1 MFIERFI
8 RYLEF
13 EKRVSPHTL
22 TAYKH
27 DLDQFNTYLTS
38 IEVSLDAVKHRHI
51 RSWLV
56 TLIEANGAKTA
67 NRKLSALRSLF
78 KFLQKENLITENPT
92 ALVKAIKTPKRL
104 PVVVDDHKLT
114 VLLDNAQ
121 TFDDSFK
128 GVRERLIIEL
138 LFATGMRLSE
148 LTSLQEQ
155 SIDFYGRMVK
165 VFGKRSKERIIP
177 LHISVI
183 ALLKQYLNEKKK
195 QNFDNKTQALIVTD
209 SGSAAYPNFVYR
221 IVKKYLSYI
230 STADKKSP
238 HVLRHTFATSL
249 LDKGAD
255 INAIKELLGHASLAA
270 TQVYTHNTA
279 ERLKSIYKQAHP
291 KA

>member
-8 RYLEF
+8 RYLEY

-27 DLDQFNTYLTS
+27 DLYQFAEYLHNET
-38 IEVSLDAVKHRHI
+38 ISLDAVRHRHI
-51 RSWLV
+51 RTWLV
-56 TLIEANGAKTA
+56 TLIEVNGAKTV

-78 KFLQKENLITENPT
+78 KFLQKENLVAENPT
-92 ALVKAIKTPKRL
+92 SLIKAIKMPKRL
-104 PVVVDDHKLT
+104 PVVVDDNKLT
-114 VLLDNAQ
+114 VLLDNAE
-121 TFDDSFK
+121 TFDEGFN
-128 GVRERLIIEL
+128 GLRERLILEL

-148 LTSLQEQ
+148 LISLKEQ
-155 SIDFYGRMVK
+155 SVDFYSRTLK
-165 VFGKRSKERIIP
+165 VLGKRNKERIIP
-177 LHISVI
+177 LHVSII
-183 ALLKQYLNEKKK
+183 ALLKHYLDEKKK
-195 QNFDNKTQALIVTD
+195 QDFDNKTQALIVTD

-249 LDKGAD
+249 LNKGAD